1 MLERKPSNT
10 ENAEWSEWDERHGR
24 YSREVAVERRG
35 SSRDTNADI
44 RKAKQLVGIWTL
56 D

>member
-1 MLERKPSNT
+1 MERPGMSDMAG
-10 ENAEWSEWDERHGR
+10 NAAR
-24 YSREVAVERRG
+24 VTVERRG

>member
-1 MLERKPSNT
+1 MLNGVNGMS
-10 ENAEWSEWDERHGR
+10 DMGR